1 MGDVVDDVV
10 DVITAP
16 IEWIG
21 DVVSDVGEWAVD
33 EIVDPVF
40 DAVDDVIDAVED
52 DPVKAIATVAAV
64 ATGNAWAIPLIEGA
78 DVAQNGGDIGD
89 ILEATAKAY
98 VAQQVGSYAGQ
109 YAGEAAAAAGTG
121 ETAATILGTASGQ
134 AASAAVLGE
143 DPVQA
148 FITGGIKAGVQ
159 AGLGYIDEKL
169 TEATQGDGTDT
180 GGGTGTGGGTTVGDA
195 VGDAADAVSDAT
207 SFLDEYPTVKNV
219 LADSLEAALTG
230 KDITGDV
237 VMGAVLKGKITAE
250 TVKTYLDTDSSLSES
265 ELAALTTTIQNVTNA
280 TFSGAD
286 VSDTLYGS
294 INAYGKQ
301 ELNKII
307 DKSVKNT
314 IDKVRGTYQEVE
326 ATATKL
332 DEENANYTAIAQ
344 RYNGYV
350 AELDRRIGIR
360 DGKLATVNN
369 LREQLKA
376 ASGYTDSAGEDR
388 YRSILADYNA
398 AVNDFNAYSQQTDAY
413 YSQTFKPSTD
423 TLKAELDT
431 KATLITNLTN
441 QYETQKDSLISAG
454 DQLDD
459 ELVPVADAVQNTFVR
474 AMTGDEFNAAEY
486 RAVNGLGDMS
496 DADTAYHWLT
506 TGKDQNLPVNQAQ
519 YNKELDNALVSSMT
533 GTLEALGLN
542 VTDLSPDQL
551 KFLREQTL
559 SYGNGNLQS
568 VRDIE
573 NGSAAL
579 ATTLRDKLAQD
590 VVGSVS
596 DEAMAE
602 IVADYPVLE
611 GVDLSKVDFD
621 DLPDGAKVQLAA
633 DSVVN
638 NETQTITKSEGV
650 STEDILTGKAVA
662 VPNAQ
667 GLLNWED
674 ATLRYDV
681 PKWDSSLGMVVREVP
696 HPSMSGA
703 TTMVDVQG
711 RYIGTDGQ
719 VVSTPIPKITIT
731 GVSFGDLKD
740 ENAGSYLDILA
751 EATPDEV
758 KAAVNAGVQGLQQQY
773 EFAKNVAS
781 YVANTETAQNI
792 ANSDFG
798 QNTAG
803 VVLDAG
809 GELLDAFNNLVL
821 IANINPEST
830 PLGQTARDMMTLA
843 GDFKTDEYQEAAA
856 RISNTIG
863 NANIG
868 EDGKLLTNPDGT
880 PLSTAAKVWN
890 TIKAVGGAALEDPGV
905 FASEYIAK
913 ELLQE
918 VPVLLASGGTGN
930 VIKAGLKEAG
940 NGFAQEIGRRT
951 ALGTAAVLDVSE
963 SFGGTAGGAYD
974 DALNEALNS
983 GMELSA
989 AQEYAKDIAINAGAI
1004 AAVTTLS
1011 TMGIGGNKFEQ
1022 AIFSGKKGKN
1032 FSEAFDVVTKEAAQ
1046 ETVEEGL
1053 PTAYVESQLYQLNPD
1068 RDVVGNV
1075 TANSLLGAISGGGT
1089 SGGIYSGAATGDFL
1103 SNALILFNSDVQ
1115 NVIQTAPDLG
1125 VDAAQQQLAG
1135 LGLTDTT
1142 LQTNILN
1149 QAFDADFVSTGEAY
1163 QGVIDYTSNNNI
1175 PYSFS
1180 ATELNNFTGSTPEAD
1195 LNSAIDAYV
1204 DPRYVDAGEVAAA
1217 AKLEGYT
1224 LTDDQVSQYV
1234 GQADQESVVADIRDE
1249 FDPQAVTTDEA
1260 TQFFAD
1266 LGYEPTQDEINQ
1278 FVAQINE
1285 SEQQQAVGEYV
1296 DPLMTSTEE
1305 ATEFLTALGYEPS
1318 EEEIAQ
1324 FVGQYGEEAQQAA
1337 IEKYVDPR
1345 LVTEEEVLNAFQVAG
1360 LPDVR
1365 PEDIPPLA
1373 GQYPEADLLGKLQEA
1388 LPDAQFNV
1396 LKYMIGKPPTAE
1408 NEATGIYAQL
1418 EDLQASG
1425 LDQDQA
1431 LEQIL
1436 SDLQSTGEDI
1446 TGVTDQVN
1454 TIANVIGKPATEVT
1468 DADIDFI
1475 ADIIAQTEVAGGVDQ
1490 FNFTQNQL
1498 AYDVTGD
1505 GIVDINDQNLLNDA
1519 IQGQDVAFATE
1530 SKFQPATG
1538 IFAQLEQ
1545 QAEAQTQLQQ
1555 QIDAQNALAVEQQQQ
1570 LAQQVEDEAVKSR
1583 RLGNLKD
1590 LRNMAIQDAS
1600 RITTVNPQPVAKI
1613 GPAYDFGSIFR
1624 DAGQES
1630 FYKSPYA
1637 QGGMIETNEELLRL
1651 IGGK

>member
-109 YAGEAAAAAGTG
+109 YAGEAAVSAGVN

-169 TEATQGDGTDT
+169 TEATQGDGT
-180 GGGTGTGGGTTVGDA
+180 GGGTSTGGGTTVGDA

-230 KDITGDV
+230 KEITGDV

-344 RYNGYV
+344 RYNGYI

-423 TLKAELDT
+423 TLKAQLDT

-474 AMTGDEFNAAEY
+474 AMTGDEFDAAEY

-681 PKWDSSLGMVVREVP
+681 PKWDSSLGMIVREVP
-696 HPSMSGA
+696 HPSLSGA

-1125 VDAAQQQLAG
+1125 VDAAQQQLAE

>member
-459 ELVPVADAVQNTFVR
+459 ELIPVADAVQNTFVR

-681 PKWDSSLGMVVREVP
+681 PKWDSSLGMIVREVP
-696 HPSMSGA
+696 HPSLSGA

>member
-10 DVITAP
+10 DIITAP
-16 IEWIG
+16 IEWVG

-33 EIVDPVF
+33 EIVDPVV

-109 YAGEAAAAAGTG
+109 YAGEAAVSAGVN

-169 TEATQGDGTDT
+169 TEATQGDGT
-180 GGGTGTGGGTTVGDA
+180 GTGGGTTGGGA
-195 VGDAADAVSDAT
+195 VGDAAGAVSDAT

-230 KDITGDV
+230 KEITGDV

-301 ELNKII
+301 ELNKVL

-314 IDKVRGTYQEVE
+314 IDKVRGTYQKVE
-326 ATATKL
+326 ATANKL

-344 RYNGYV
+344 RYNGYI

-459 ELVPVADAVQNTFVR
+459 ELVPVANAVQNTFVR
-474 AMTGDEFNAAEY
+474 AMTGDEFDAAEY
-486 RAVNGLGDMS
+486 RAVNGLRGMS

-506 TGKDQNLPVNQAQ
+506 TGKDQNLPVNQEQ
-519 YNKELDNALVSSMT
+519 YIKELDNALVSSMT

-551 KFLREQTL
+551 KFLRSQTL
-559 SYGNGNLQS
+559 FYGNGNLQS

-579 ATTLRDKLAQD
+579 AITLRDKLAQD
-590 VVGSVS
+590 VLDSVS

-621 DLPDGAKVQLAA
+621 DLPDGVKVQLAA

-638 NETQTITKSEGV
+638 NEAQTITKSEGV

-662 VPNAQ
+662 VPNVQ

-674 ATLRYDV
+674 VTLRYDV
-681 PKWDSSLGMVVREVP
+681 PKWDSDLGMITKKVP
-696 HPSMSGA
+696 HPTIPTA
-703 TTMVDVQG
+703 TTTVDLQG
-711 RYIGTDGQ
+711 RYIGIDGQ
-719 VVSTPIPKITIT
+719 VVSTPVVGITINP

-773 EFAKNVAS
+773 EFAKNVAA
-781 YVANTETAQNI
+781 YVANTETAKNI

-930 VIKAGLKEAG
+930 VIKAGLREAG
-940 NGFAQEIGRRT
+940 SGFAEEIGRRT

-963 SFGGTAGGAYD
+963 SFGGTAGSAYD

-983 GMELSA
+983 GMKLPA

-1125 VDAAQQQLAG
+1125 VDAAQQQLAE

-1373 GQYPEADLLGKLQEA
+1373 GQYPEADLLSKLQEA

-1583 RLGNLKD
+1583 RLSNLKD

-1637 QGGMIETNEELLRL
+1637 QGGIVETNEELLRL

>member
-109 YAGEAAAAAGTG
+109 YAGEAAAAAGTR

-459 ELVPVADAVQNTFVR
+459 ELIPVADAVQNTFVR

-579 ATTLRDKLAQD
+579 ATHC
-590 VVGSVS
+590 G
-596 DEAMAE
+596 
-602 IVADYPVLE
+602 
-611 GVDLSKVDFD
+611 
-621 DLPDGAKVQLAA
+621 
-633 DSVVN
+633 
-638 NETQTITKSEGV
+638 
-650 STEDILTGKAVA
+650 
-662 VPNAQ
+662 
-667 GLLNWED
+667 
-674 ATLRYDV
+674 
-681 PKWDSSLGMVVREVP
+681 
-696 HPSMSGA
+696 
-703 TTMVDVQG
+703 
-711 RYIGTDGQ
+711 
-719 VVSTPIPKITIT
+719 
-731 GVSFGDLKD
+731 
-740 ENAGSYLDILA
+740 
-751 EATPDEV
+751 
-758 KAAVNAGVQGLQQQY
+758 
-773 EFAKNVAS
+773 
-781 YVANTETAQNI
+781 
-792 ANSDFG
+792 
-798 QNTAG
+798 
-803 VVLDAG
+803 
-809 GELLDAFNNLVL
+809 
-821 IANINPEST
+821 
-830 PLGQTARDMMTLA
+830 
-843 GDFKTDEYQEAAA
+843 
-856 RISNTIG
+856 IS
-863 NANIG
+863 
-868 EDGKLLTNPDGT
+868 
-880 PLSTAAKVWN
+880 WH
-890 TIKAVGGAALEDPGV
+890 
-905 FASEYIAK
+905 
-913 ELLQE
+913 
-918 VPVLLASGGTGN
+918 
-930 VIKAGLKEAG
+930 
-940 NGFAQEIGRRT
+940 R
-951 ALGTAAVLDVSE
+951 
-963 SFGGTAGGAYD
+963 
-974 DALNEALNS
+974 
-983 GMELSA
+983 M
-989 AQEYAKDIAINAGAI
+989 
-1004 AAVTTLS
+1004 
-1011 TMGIGGNKFEQ
+1011 
-1022 AIFSGKKGKN
+1022 
-1032 FSEAFDVVTKEAAQ
+1032 
-1046 ETVEEGL
+1046 
-1053 PTAYVESQLYQLNPD
+1053 
-1068 RDVVGNV
+1068 
-1075 TANSLLGAISGGGT
+1075 
-1089 SGGIYSGAATGDFL
+1089 
-1103 SNALILFNSDVQ
+1103 
-1115 NVIQTAPDLG
+1115 
-1125 VDAAQQQLAG
+1125 
-1135 LGLTDTT
+1135 
-1142 LQTNILN
+1142 
-1149 QAFDADFVSTGEAY
+1149 
-1163 QGVIDYTSNNNI
+1163 
-1175 PYSFS
+1175 
-1180 ATELNNFTGSTPEAD
+1180 
-1195 LNSAIDAYV
+1195 
-1204 DPRYVDAGEVAAA
+1204 
-1217 AKLEGYT
+1217 
-1224 LTDDQVSQYV
+1224 
-1234 GQADQESVVADIRDE
+1234 
-1249 FDPQAVTTDEA
+1249 
-1260 TQFFAD
+1260 
-1266 LGYEPTQDEINQ
+1266 
-1278 FVAQINE
+1278 
-1285 SEQQQAVGEYV
+1285 
-1296 DPLMTSTEE
+1296 
-1305 ATEFLTALGYEPS
+1305 
-1318 EEEIAQ
+1318 
-1324 FVGQYGEEAQQAA
+1324 
-1337 IEKYVDPR
+1337 
-1345 LVTEEEVLNAFQVAG
+1345 
-1360 LPDVR
+1360 
-1365 PEDIPPLA
+1365 
-1373 GQYPEADLLGKLQEA
+1373 
-1388 LPDAQFNV
+1388 
-1396 LKYMIGKPPTAE
+1396 
-1408 NEATGIYAQL
+1408 
-1418 EDLQASG
+1418 
-1425 LDQDQA
+1425 
-1431 LEQIL
+1431 
-1436 SDLQSTGEDI
+1436 
-1446 TGVTDQVN
+1446 
-1454 TIANVIGKPATEVT
+1454 
-1468 DADIDFI
+1468 
-1475 ADIIAQTEVAGGVDQ
+1475 
-1490 FNFTQNQL
+1490 
-1498 AYDVTGD
+1498 
-1505 GIVDINDQNLLNDA
+1505 
-1519 IQGQDVAFATE
+1519 
-1530 SKFQPATG
+1530 
-1538 IFAQLEQ
+1538 
-1545 QAEAQTQLQQ
+1545 
-1555 QIDAQNALAVEQQQQ
+1555 
-1570 LAQQVEDEAVKSR
+1570 
-1583 RLGNLKD
+1583 
-1590 LRNMAIQDAS
+1590 
-1600 RITTVNPQPVAKI
+1600 
-1613 GPAYDFGSIFR
+1613 
-1624 DAGQES
+1624 
-1630 FYKSPYA
+1630 
-1637 QGGMIETNEELLRL
+1637 
-1651 IGGK
+1651 